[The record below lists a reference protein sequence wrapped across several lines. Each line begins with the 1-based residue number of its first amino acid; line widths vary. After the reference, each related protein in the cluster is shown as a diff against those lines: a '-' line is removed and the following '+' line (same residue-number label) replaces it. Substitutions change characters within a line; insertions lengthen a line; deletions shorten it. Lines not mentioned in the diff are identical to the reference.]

1 MDVGLLALR
10 LGFGLGLAGHGA
22 WKFGRF
28 RGPGIAGVGGF
39 FESLGYRP
47 GRLVA
52 VGLAALEIAAGLAL
66 AAGFVTP
73 LAGAVVIGVMLA
85 AIATAKRGEGWIGGS
100 ELELLYAIA
109 GAALAFTGSGAVS
122 IDAALG
128 WELAGNAWGLGAV
141 GLGAVSAGLALVS
154 RRPRPTVQAV
164 QEAA

>member
-52 VGLAALEIAAGLAL
+52 AGLGVLEITAGLAL

-73 LAGAVVIGVMLA
+73 LAGAVVVGVMLA
-85 AIATAKRGEGWIGGS
+85 AIATAKRGAGWIDGS
-100 ELELLYAIA
+100 ELEVLYAIG
-109 GAALAFTGSGAVS
+109 GAALAFTGAGAAS
-122 IDAALG
+122 IDGALG
-128 WELAGNAWGLGAV
+128 WELSGNLWGLGAV
-141 GLGAVSAGLALVS
+141 GLGIVTAGLALAS
-154 RRPRPTVQAV
+154 RRSRPSVQVV